1 MEEDQLTKLAYPYT
15 FWFSYFKENRMK
27 QVDDYES
34 NIKEIGDFDTAEE
47 FWGYYQHIR
56 RPDFLPKGCEFF
68 LFKQGVRPLWED
80 SSNKGGGRFVLHIK
94 KMFANKTWEDILIA
108 FIIAGADFDKLNGI
122 VINIRS
128 WEVLLSIWMKPLRDE
143 EERNYYRGWIRSSLG
158 MTDNIQIE
166 YKQHPNPDDLKQK
179 AALQQEERRLIQA
192 RENAKAKRL
201 QAQKQPLD
209 KEEQEEE
216 EPAESSEGEEGS
228 EEEKATQVD
237 SDNGE
242 SEEGK

>member
-34 NIKEIGDFDTAEE
+34 NIKQIGDFDTAEE

-68 LFKQGVRPLWED
+68 LFKKGVRPLWED

-108 FIIAGADFDKLNGI
+108 FIIAGVDFDKLNGI

-128 WEVLLSIWMKPLRDE
+128 WEVLLSIWMKPLTE
-143 EERNYYRGWIRSSLG
+143 ENDREYYRTWIRSSLG
-158 MTDNIQIE
+158 MTDNI
-166 YKQHPNPDDLKQK
+166 
-179 AALQQEERRLIQA
+179 
-192 RENAKAKRL
+192 
-201 QAQKQPLD
+201 
-209 KEEQEEE
+209 
-216 EPAESSEGEEGS
+216 
-228 EEEKATQVD
+228 
-237 SDNGE
+237 
-242 SEEGK
+242 